1 LRFVRNRRTLIAHM
15 TRTASFS
22 RFFGF
27 GAIAGAEPRIV

>member
-1 LRFVRNRRTLIAHM
+1 LRRFSTDATLPVHM
-15 TRTASFS
+15 IRFASFS